1 MRQDNAGPTVA
12 TTRALQRARGRYVD
26 LLDGDDERDRDKL
39 ARQLEVIER
48 RPEVALVHG
57 DLEVVDSAGRVTNP
71 SKYDWLFQL
80 PVVGRALGR
89 MLAANEAT
97 TSTIVVR
104 AELAKRLPPA
114 PAWAWCRDWWI
125 AAQVAARHEIDA
137 IRGPVARYRVHG
149 NNVSGGATSDRA
161 AKLAQRDARVQRLL
175 LRGLDLGRASLDEIA
190 AAWARQSELVSQASA
205 GLSIA
210 PTETCPCSPRTVWR
224 RTRCAGRREN
234 CSTATRSPRVGLVAR
249 AVAADPFDAA
259 ARELF
264 ESARLRPLPPGLA
277 PTPSV
282 AHLERLRELARDA

>member
-12 TTRALQRARGRYVD
+12 TTGALQRARGRYVA
-26 LLDGDDERDRDKL
+26 LLDGDDEWYRDKL
-39 ARQLEVIER
+39 ARQLELFER

-57 DLEVVDSAGRVTNP
+57 DLEVVDSAGRVTNQ

-210 PTETCPCSPRTVWR
+210 PTEILPVQSEDRVEADALCGQARVLLDSDPVTAGRPRPGPWPPIRSTPPLASCSSPRGCA
-224 RTRCAGRREN
+224 RCRPASLDALG
-234 CSTATRSPRVGLVAR
+234 RSPRAPAR
-249 AVAADPFDAA
+249 A
-259 ARELF
+259 R
-264 ESARLRPLPPGLA
+264 
-277 PTPSV
+277 
-282 AHLERLRELARDA
+282 RDA